1 MKQTN
6 RSDFKNALNNHK
18 YGHFRVSVAGFL
30 SNDNRIWD
38 KTAWLVLYLALFW
51 LPYILDEN
59 GKAQIFLQL
68 LLALGPTRKNQHEG
82 TSIDYYP

>member
-1 MKQTN
+1 MDHSCKLGSKERRAPSLFHTAVLRSRDGGIRSNSLVDPSEHWDLARMKQTN

-38 KTAWLVLYLALFW
+38 KTA
-51 LPYILDEN
+51 
-59 GKAQIFLQL
+59 
-68 LLALGPTRKNQHEG
+68 
-82 TSIDYYP
+82 